1 MSPRMGHLLARTG
14 LSALYGRRY
23 ARRIA
28 AAKSPRGAQQK
39 VLERIVAD
47 GARTAFG
54 KRHGFAAVRNIADLR
69 RAVPVQTYEDLREDI
84 EAQESTG
91 EPRLTADRPVY
102 YNRTSGTVAAPK
114 NIPVTA
120 AGLARIQ
127 RNQQLGAYAFSRWP
141 GLFGGKVFAASGAAV
156 EGHMAGGTPF
166 GAASGLLYERQP
178 RLLRARYV
186 LPAELSAIEDYEQR
200 YLAMAVF
207 GIAEPRVTCAAI
219 PNSSTLIRLLDLV
232 NQRPDEVLRMV
243 ADGRLPEG
251 ARSRAMPGR
260 NPSRA
265 GRLRAT
271 LDATGRL
278 TYADIW
284 PHLAGVVTWTGGSC
298 GVAIRALKPMLSRD
312 CGIIELGYVASEV
325 HGTVNV
331 DPQLNAC
338 LPTLDQTIFEFVP
351 RERWETGGTPDA
363 LGLAELERD
372 KEYYVIVTTADG
384 LYRYDMNDIV
394 RVTGWMHDTPTL
406 AFVQKG
412 KGVTSITGEKVHESQ
427 LLDATCSA
435 LEDRG
440 IESTFFIALAD
451 PETAAYTLY
460 VETREEGRSDDDLA
474 ELVEARLGSANIEY
488 HGKRASGRLRSMRV
502 VWLARGTGE
511 AYRARCVAQ
520 GQRDAQFKYLHL
532 QYAGECDFDF
542 DACNRADR
550 RQHLPR

>member
-14 LSALYGRRY
+14 LSVRHRRRY

-28 AAKSPRGAQQK
+28 ATKSPGQTQQQ

-47 GARTAFG
+47 GAGTAFG
-54 KRHGFAAVRNIADLR
+54 KRHGFAAVRSLSDFR
-69 RAVPVQTYEDLREDI
+69 HAVPVQTYEDLREDI
-84 EAQESTG
+84 EAQEATG

-114 NIPVTA
+114 NIPVTE
-120 AGLARIQ
+120 AGLTRIR

-141 GLFGGKVFAASGAAV
+141 GLFGGKVFAVSGAAV

-166 GAASGLLYERQP
+166 GSASGLLYEKQP

-219 PNSSTLIRLLDLV
+219 PNSSTLVRLLDIV
-232 NQRPDEVLRMV
+232 NQRPDDVLRMV
-243 ADGRLPEG
+243 ADGHLPHG
-251 ARSRAMPGR
+251 VRCNATAGR
-260 NPSRA
+260 HPDQA
-265 GRLRAT
+265 ARLRAV

-278 TYADIW
+278 TYSDIW
-284 PHLAGVVTWTGGSC
+284 PNLAGVVTWTGGSC
-298 GVAIRALKPMLSRD
+298 GVAIRAIKPMLPAD

-331 DPQLNAC
+331 DPERNAC

-351 RERWETGGTPDA
+351 RDRWETSGSTDA
-363 LGLAELERD
+363 VGLAELEEGED
-372 KEYYVIVTTADG
+372 YYVIVTTADG

-427 LLDATCSA
+427 VLGAVVSA
-435 LEDRG
+435 LEERG
-440 IESTFFIALAD
+440 IETTFFIALAD
-451 PETAAYTLY
+451 PETATYTLY
-460 VETREEGRSDDDLA
+460 LETREEGASDAGLA
-474 ELVEARLGSANIEY
+474 GLVETKLKAANIEY
-488 HGKRASGRLRSMRV
+488 QGKRASARLKPMRV
-502 VWLARGTGE
+502 AWLADGTGE
-511 AYRARCVAQ
+511 AYRARRVAE

-532 QYAGECDFDF
+532 QYAGECGFDF
-542 DACNRADR
+542 DACSR
-550 RQHLPR
+550 PG